1 MTDTPAGASPPLN
14 RGRAADLIGRSPLSA
29 HQKLILLA
37 YMSHLPSERPPDAG
51 VAWPGLE
58 TLSAWAS
65 CSRSTAQAAR
75 AELLAAGILVAVERG
90 DTSMKCRL
98 DFDRLAG
105 WEPPARDSRRGGA
118 GNRQG
123 ADVRQ
128 GAGNRQG
135 GVPVFGIGGAD
146 VRQGGVPV
154 FGTEPSSDNPP
165 HQPSSDNAP
174 KLMAGPACAEPPAA
188 GAAQLSLLGAEP
200 EPVTTKPTK
209 PTKASREVEAA
220 AVLFARLER
229 LRLERYQ
236 RLGRTVRGLSAEAWV
251 PKLRKALAKTTAGD
265 IEDGWVWLLRHPDAA
280 WHRGEDRGGSDRCTD
295 FAMLLARPEQYGPR
309 RTWTGLT
316 GLTTI
321 EQEEVAA
328 WLASGGRSAD
338 APAWRERMRAAGVQ
352 VPNSEEE
359 DDELWNGIGSAGSSA
374 STSPAADEDDGYVC
388 PF

>member
-1 MTDTPAGASPPLN
+1 MKDTPAGAAPPLN

-165 HQPSSDNAP
+165 HQPSSDNPP
-174 KLMAGPACAEPPAA
+174 KLMADSACAEPPAA

-200 EPVTTKPTK
+200 EPVKGKAPKPS
-209 PTKASREVEAA
+209 KAAREVEAA
-220 AVLFARLER
+220 ADLLARLDAMRLER
-229 LRLERYQ
+229 HPGGRPLRPETWLPE
-236 RLGRTVRGLSAEAWV
+236 VRRA
-251 PKLRKALAKTTAGD
+251 LRRQTPQAV
-265 IEDGWVWLLRHPDAA
+265 IDGWTWLLRSPDAA
-280 WHRGEDRGGSDRCTD
+280 WHRGEDRGGQDRTRD
-295 FAMLLARPEQYGPR
+295 LKLLIAHPEYADR
-309 RTWTGLT
+309 RTWRGLEASHEHDIEQREPEAIAAPVFP
-316 GLTTI
+316 LTPYQI
-321 EQEEVAA
+321 EQRKREAREQEENAELLRQFAA
-328 WLASGGRSAD
+328 KRS
-338 APAWRERMRAAGVQ
+338 
-352 VPNSEEE
+352 
-359 DDELWNGIGSAGSSA
+359 
-374 STSPAADEDDGYVC
+374 TYAADDDDL